1 VTGKLKPIAIYA
13 GIARAYRQRAL
24 ALLEIGAIIFVPLG
38 LLDVLADKAGS
49 IDLNQVGELATV
61 ALVAGLFAQALT
73 GLLGEVFYSGAI
85 AELVARTPVGER
97 VSLDRL
103 ARTLAWG
110 SLFLVDVV
118 FGLAVAAGLLLL
130 IVPGVVVFTYFAL
143 SAPLVELERLG
154 FRRALGRSF
163 RLVRGNFWRVLAVMG
178 PVTLV
183 SDALV
188 NVAVGLSHGPFEH
201 SLLASWAVDSA
212 ASILLTPLYALG
224 AVLVTLELI
233 RISGAETR
241 V

>member
-1 VTGKLKPIAIYA
+1 VTRKLKPIAIYA

-24 ALLEIGAIIFVPLG
+24 ALLEIGAIIFIPLG
-38 LLDVLADKAGS
+38 LLDVLADRAGS
-49 IDLNQVGELATV
+49 LDLNDVGEVATLAVV
-61 ALVAGLFAQALT
+61 AALFVQALT
-73 GLLGEVFYSGAI
+73 GLVGEVFYSGAI
-85 AELVARTPVGER
+85 AELIARTPVGER
-97 VSLDRL
+97 VALDRL

-110 SLFLVDVV
+110 SLFLVDIV

-143 SAPLVELERLG
+143 AAPLVELERHG
-154 FRRALGRSF
+154 FRDALRRSF
-163 RLVRGNFWRVLAVMG
+163 TLVRGNFWRVLAIMV
-178 PVTLV
+178 PITVV

-212 ASILLTPLYALG
+212 ANILLTPIYALA

-233 RISGAETR
+233 RISGAEVR
-241 V
+241 D